1 MSYNDLLK
9 IKDINERRRVYEES
23 LPPNLR
29 EGGSGRGKAGIDPA
43 SEAAMLGLTY
53 AAVKNPLKTLSVIG
67 TDGSIE
73 EISAELLSN
82 KRNLL
87 TSGKKIVK
95 GTQRVANAV
104 EEVFSR
110 RAPDTG
116 TVGAMRN
123 PNLEPFDWGYY
134 RKFVRGPS
142 VLKDIKDPALKRQAE
157 QSLYRKFQLA
167 EKYIISRGRPPIK
180 PLRGFGQTWTH
191 PVTGSEYAIKQ
202 RPWGFTTSKID
213 PNRTVQNLRRLRD
226 KSWSSDTQKLWKK
239 FKLEDKEAFNEK
251 IARHF
256 KRLEKLKTRLLKQQ
270 RNGENVSDKLEQ
282 VNARIIQHQDEA
294 ASWFGEHGY
303 ALGSPVWEYIKKHPN
318 QFKQIA
324 RKARFPGDTPYPTFK
339 AGDAKNFHLVKDK
352 LYKKGGTEFSITK
365 TRIEKFIHRYY
376 PELAVNYNPDLD
388 PAGKIIRLEKMETIR
403 VDKNGIMSGDV
414 AGYYDFNRFGNLP
427 YTRLQEKIVDI
438 IGYNPLGRNIR
449 PELPSWPHLTSPPIQ
464 TTISSGNKPVTKKRM
479 LELLDEA
486 FDKKSNKN

>member
-1 MSYNDLLK
+1 MSNNDLLK

-53 AAVKNPLKTLSVIG
+53 AAVKKPLKALSVIG

-73 EISAELLSN
+73 EVSAELLSN
-82 KRNLL
+82 KRNLM
-87 TSGKKIVK
+87 TSGKQLVK
-95 GTQRVANAV
+95 GTQRIG
-104 EEVFSR
+104 ELLDQVFSGR
-110 RAPDTG
+110 SARTG

-134 RKFVRGPS
+134 RKLVKGPS
-142 VLKDIKDPALKRQAE
+142 VLNDIKDLALKREAE
-157 QSLYRKFQLA
+157 KSLYRKFQLA
-167 EKYIISRGRPPIK
+167 EKYIISRGKPKIK

-191 PVTGSEYAIKQ
+191 PVTGVEYSIKQ
-202 RPWGFTTSKID
+202 RPWGFTTSIID
-213 PNRTVQNLRRLRD
+213 PNRTVKNLRALRD
-226 KSWSSDTQKLWKK
+226 KSWSSATQQLWKK
-239 FKLEDKEAFNEK
+239 FKLEDKKLFNEK

-256 KRLEKLKTRLLKQQ
+256 QRLEKLKKRLLKQQ
-270 RNGENVSDKLEQ
+270 RSGEDVSDKLNQ

-303 ALGSPVWEYIKKHPN
+303 ALGSPIWEYIKKHPN

-339 AGDAKNFHLVKDK
+339 PGDGKNFHLVMDT
-352 LYKKGGTEFSITK
+352 LYKKGGTAFSVTK
-365 TRIEKFIHRYY
+365 TRIETFIHKYY
-376 PELAVNYNPDLD
+376 PELVVNYNPDLD
-388 PAGKIIRLEKMETIR
+388 PAGKLIRLEKINSIR
-403 VDKNGIMSGDV
+403 VNKNGIMSGDV
-414 AGYYDFNRFGNLP
+414 AGYYDFNQLGNLP
-427 YTRLQEKIVDI
+427 YARLQEKIVDI

-449 PELPSWPHLTSPPIQ
+449 PELPSYPHLTPPPIKI
-464 TTISSGNKPVTKKRM
+464 TPVSGFTKSVKRNLT
-479 LELLDEA
+479 LEEMMNRV
-486 FDKKSNKN
+486 FDSKSE